1 MNPEQKEVSI
11 FVTLIAFIIIAFVG
25 LYFLQLLTEIAVLII
40 ILIVLAVLYSR
51 SSSFLIQLQE
61 YERGV
66 VFRMGRY
73 ERLVGPGWVILIP
86 FVETYKRMDLR
97 IQTVDIPP
105 QEVVTNDNIKLSMD
119 AVLFIKV
126 EDPVKAVIKVQDYE
140 KSAVSNI
147 QASMRAVIGRM
158 KLSGVITNMSKVN
171 KLLKEEAAQVSKDW
185 GVVIEDVEIQTLVL
199 PESVQEAM
207 HKLKEAEQQ
216 KLAAKEIAAGKK
228 ITIDAIQAAAGKLTD
243 PTLQYMYLQALERI
257 AEGKSNKIIFP
268 LELSKLASG
277 LASKIGQPY
286 SKAQEKVLDRYQEL
300 AKEGKKTRSI
310 LEELREEIGV
320 PKPTKPRV
328 KPRKRHKKRR

>member
-300 AKEGKKTRSI
+300 AKEGKKTISI